1 MFAFGCCAVN
11 TDTDQPCRMTSTISP
26 RLPLPVSGLFIAT
39 LFAACGEKSAPLAIH
54 PEVSVVQAAQMNVP
68 VYSEF
73 VGQTYGQEDIQLIPR
88 LEGWIT
94 GIHFKEG
101 AAVKKGQLLYTIDDL
116 PTRSRVDA
124 AAGQV
129 ARARTM
135 VANKKADLDRV
146 VPLAAM
152 NALSKRDLDAAQ
164 AAYDAALAELQ
175 VAQAGL
181 ETAHIELGYAK
192 ITSPIDG
199 IIGISTVMVGDYV
212 GKGKLGGAI
221 NTVSSLGDMRVRFPV
236 SETDLLAFQR
246 RTKADTALRSNGQ
259 EVALLLSD
267 GSAYSQPG
275 RIDLADRSVDPT
287 TGSVLIQAVFPND
300 TRILR
305 PGQSVKVR
313 IRTDQVN
320 NAVMVPQR
328 AVNQLQN
335 LFSVFVLN
343 DSNMVKMTPVKV
355 GQRVG
360 ENWVIAEG
368 VKPGQ
373 RVALIG
379 NALIDPKVAVIPK
392 PLEWDYAKSAGH

>member
-1 MFAFGCCAVN
+1 
-11 TDTDQPCRMTSTISP
+11 MTSIISP
-26 RLPLPVSGLFIAT
+26 RFPLPVSGLFIAA
-39 LFAACGEKSAPLAIH
+39 LFAACGEKTEPLAIH

-300 TRILR
+300 ARILR

-392 PLEWDYAKSAGH
+392 PLEWDYDNSAGH